1 MEYTVKQLGDLGG
14 VSGRT
19 LRYYDQIDLL
29 KPSTINQ
36 SGYRIYGPK
45 EVSRLQQ
52 ILLFRELGLDLCT
65 IKRVL
70 DSPSFNERQAL
81 IEHREALLQKRG
93 QLNLLIRNVE
103 QTLAALEGGRPMA
116 DQDKFV
122 GFKEKLVRENEEK
135 YGREIREKYGDQIVD
150 ASNAKLLGATEADLS
165 EVEQLAEEIIA
176 SLKVAVGKEKPDG
189 EEGQRIAELH
199 RKWLSFYWKDY
210 SKEAHAGVAEMYVA
224 DERFT
229 AYYDQY
235 KEGAAKFLRDAI
247 VAYTQ

>member
-1 MEYTVKQLGDLGG
+1 MLHLKGEDLW
-14 VSGRT
+14 
-19 LRYYDQIDLL
+19 QIKTSLL
-29 KPSTINQ
+29 
-36 SGYRIYGPK
+36 
-45 EVSRLQQ
+45 VSR
-52 ILLFRELGLDLCT
+52 
-65 IKRVL
+65 
-70 DSPSFNERQAL
+70 
-81 IEHREALLQKRG
+81 
-93 QLNLLIRNVE
+93 
-103 QTLAALEGGRPMA
+103 
-116 DQDKFV
+116 
-122 GFKEKLVRENEEK
+122 KLVRENE
-135 YGREIREKYGDQIVD
+135 YGREIREKYDQVD

-199 RKWLSFYWKDY
+199 RNWLSLYWKDY

>member
-1 MEYTVKQLGDLGG
+1 M
-14 VSGRT
+14 
-19 LRYYDQIDLL
+19 
-29 KPSTINQ
+29 
-36 SGYRIYGPK
+36 
-45 EVSRLQQ
+45 
-52 ILLFRELGLDLCT
+52 
-65 IKRVL
+65 
-70 DSPSFNERQAL
+70 
-81 IEHREALLQKRG
+81 
-93 QLNLLIRNVE
+93 
-103 QTLAALEGGRPMA
+103 
-116 DQDKFV
+116 
-122 GFKEKLVRENEEK
+122 
-135 YGREIREKYGDQIVD
+135 
-150 ASNAKLLGATEADLS
+150 GATEADLS